1 MISLVFRVV
10 LILCSLFTAIFIIR
24 KIRQSKVQINY
35 AIFWIL
41 FSACLL
47 IFSVFPELS
56 ISLASLLGIYSS
68 TNFIFLVI
76 LFAVI
81 IKLFFNTIEI
91 SNLEYK
97 IKELSQKIA
106 IDEKYFNETKE
117 NKSEEEMMKVRN
129 LGRKSLE
136 EVIWKMNSLGFNLHK
151 DDDN

>member
-47 IFSVFPELS
+47 IF
-56 ISLASLLGIYSS
+56 
-68 TNFIFLVI
+68 IFLVI

-106 IDEKYFNETKE
+106 IDEKDFNETKE
-117 NKSEEEMMKVRN
+117 NKSEEEMD
-129 LGRKSLE
+129 E
-136 EVIWKMNSLGFNLHK
+136 
-151 DDDN
+151 

>member
-1 MISLVFRVV
+1 MISVVFRLV
-10 LILCSLFTAIFIIR
+10 LIICSLLTVVFIIR

-41 FSACLL
+41 FSGCLL
-47 IFSVFPELS
+47 IFSLFPEIS
-56 ISLASLLGIYSS
+56 ISLARILGIYSS

-106 IDEKYFNETKE
+106 IDEKKYKDNMNEMSKKDLNQKE
-117 NKSEEEMMKVRN
+117 N
-129 LGRKSLE
+129 
-136 EVIWKMNSLGFNLHK
+136 
-151 DDDN
+151 

>member
-1 MISLVFRVV
+1 MISLVFRCV
-10 LILCSLFTAIFIIR
+10 LIICSLLTMVFIIR

-35 AIFWIL
+35 AVFWIL
-41 FSACLL
+41 FSVCLL
-47 IFSVFPELS
+47 IFSIFPELS
-56 ISLASLLGIYSS
+56 ITLAGAIGIYSS

-106 IDEKYFNETKE
+106 IDEKEKNDITKKEENELK
-117 NKSEEEMMKVRN
+117 N
-129 LGRKSLE
+129 
-136 EVIWKMNSLGFNLHK
+136 
-151 DDDN
+151 

>member
-97 IKELSQKIA
+97 IKEL
-106 IDEKYFNETKE
+106 
-117 NKSEEEMMKVRN
+117 
-129 LGRKSLE
+129 
-136 EVIWKMNSLGFNLHK
+136 
-151 DDDN
+151 

>member
-1 MISLVFRVV
+1 MISVVFRLV
-10 LILCSLFTAIFIIR
+10 LIICSLLTVVFIIR

-41 FSACLL
+41 FSVCLL
-47 IFSVFPELS
+47 VFSLFPEIS
-56 ISLASLLGIYSS
+56 ISLAKILGIYSS

-106 IDEKYFNETKE
+106 IDEKKYKDNIDEMSKKDLNQKE
-117 NKSEEEMMKVRN
+117 N
-129 LGRKSLE
+129 
-136 EVIWKMNSLGFNLHK
+136 
-151 DDDN
+151 

>member
-91 SNLEYK
+91 SNLEYN
-97 IKELSQKIA
+97 IKELKFKPKKKKINLA
-106 IDEKYFNETKE
+106 ADEIKALKGLEDKE
-117 NKSEEEMMKVRN
+117 ESK
-129 LGRKSLE
+129 L
-136 EVIWKMNSLGFNLHK
+136 
-151 DDDN
+151 DD